1 MDQLAEPA
9 DDTHT
14 EPSLHERHSE
24 RNAAEGKFPGVGKDP
39 LQRGGVTLATI
50 DWIKKILFEVLE
62 GARKSD
68 GCSNAW
74 DAVGRHT
81 WEPMNKRRHQTVD
94 TDSGRSVGRAHM
106 QSAS

>member
-9 DDTHT
+9 DDAHT

-50 DWIKKILFEVLE
+50 DWKRESYSRCLKALE
-62 GARKSD
+62 RAT
-68 GCSNAW
+68 
-74 DAVGRHT
+74 DALMPGML
-81 WEPMNKRRHQTVD
+81 WAD
-94 TDSGRSVGRAHM
+94 TLGNR
-106 QSAS
+106 